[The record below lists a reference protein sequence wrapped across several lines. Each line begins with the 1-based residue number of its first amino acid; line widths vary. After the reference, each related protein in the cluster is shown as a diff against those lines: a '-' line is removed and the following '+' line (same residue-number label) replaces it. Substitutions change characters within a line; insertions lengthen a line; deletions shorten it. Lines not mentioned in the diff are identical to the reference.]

1 MPLFCVKKSPNFGA
15 TRYEAAVLYAAIFF
29 VPHKPNTKKDFRF
42 HHSRAFEF
50 KENFACIQ
58 TIIYSMVRV
67 ATDHKH
73 NANSFE
79 TEKIWPNTYSDE
91 MKPKEKIMLEK

>member
-1 MPLFCVKKSPNFGA
+1 LCKEKFQFWARLAKKRPCCTLQSFLPPTQA
-15 TRYEAAVLYAAIFF
+15 
-29 VPHKPNTKKDFRF
+29 NTKKDFRF

>member
-1 MPLFCVKKSPNFGA
+1 
-15 TRYEAAVLYAAIFF
+15 
-29 VPHKPNTKKDFRF
+29 
-42 HHSRAFEF
+42 
-50 KENFACIQ
+50 
-58 TIIYSMVRV
+58 MVRV
-67 ATDHKH
+67 ATDHNH